1 MKKWKFSL
9 ETVRTVKRRLEE
21 EAAQKHSQTL
31 LQLGRAKA
39 DLAQTENELNA
50 TALMQFSTNAKK
62 NAQQMLQLNQY
73 MSLLEKQRKE
83 RLETCLRAE
92 KEVTLA
98 RAHLEKTARERDIL
112 ERLYGRQRTAHRFHI
127 AKQEQ
132 KWVDEIAQQIKR
144 GLLSAI

>member
-9 ETVRTVKRRLEE
+9 ETVREVKRRLEE
-21 EAAQKHSQTL
+21 EAAQKHSVAV

-50 TALMQFSTNAKK
+50 TALMQFSTKGKK
-62 NAQQMLQLNQY
+62 NAHQMLQLNQF
-73 MSLLEKQRKE
+73 MTALEKQRKE
-83 RLETCLRAE
+83 RLEICLRAE

-98 RAHLEKTARERDIL
+98 SAQLERVAREREIL
-112 ERLYGRQRTAHRFHI
+112 ERLYGRQKNAHRFHV

>member
-21 EAAQKHSQTL
+21 EAAEKHSRCVV
-31 LQLGRAKA
+31 QLGRAKA

-50 TALMQFSTNAKK
+50 TALMQFSTNGKK

-83 RLETCLRAE
+83 RLEVCLRAE

-98 RAHLEKTARERDIL
+98 RANLEKVAREREIL
-112 ERLYGRQRTAHRFHI
+112 ERLYGRQKSEHRFHV

-132 KWVDEIAQQIKR
+132 KWVDEVAQQIKR
-144 GLLSAI
+144 GLMSAI

>member
-9 ETVRTVKRRLEE
+9 ETVRSVKRRLEE
-21 EAAQKHSQTL
+21 EAAQKHSTAL
-31 LQLGRAKA
+31 LQFSRAKA

-50 TALMQFSTNAKK
+50 TALMQFSTKGKK
-62 NAQQMLQLNQY
+62 NAHQMQQLNQY
-73 MSLLEKQRKE
+73 MTSLEKQRKE
-83 RLETCLRAE
+83 RLEICLRAE

-98 RAHLEKTARERDIL
+98 RAQLEKVAREREIL
-112 ERLYGRQRTAHRFHI
+112 ERLYGRQKTAHRFHV